1 MTQWLMKPFARGLCL
16 RIHVVSWRRS
26 GDVDGGGGVGVED
39 GWLGGWGES
48 WLGGSKISHI
58 PSPLALL
65 SFHDF
70 PAFPF
75 GRDMLVPC
83 KVAFFFAG
91 D

>member
-48 WLGGSKISHI
+48 WLGVLSWELINISH
-58 PSPLALL
+58 PVLALL
-65 SFHDF
+65 IFHDF

-75 GRDMLVPC
+75 GGICEFPAR
-83 KVAFFFAG
+83 
-91 D
+91 